1 MGFFS
6 DIQEEARR
14 EARQSRYQTGQ
25 TEDAAPVQNIQ
36 SKEER
41 KPETTPPASV
51 PAHETESLAPVPVGK
66 ESKQP
71 APAVTPMDDGEVMAA
86 SVKRIRA
93 DIERITRRNM
103 KDCVAKH
110 LADLCA
116 KDPAFARTVMQPAKT
131 MVNCFRYI
139 NRKARE
145 YAEQERMDNGIT
157 ENGVYGCDVPDD
169 LCYQWAVDYFND
181 PNAAEDAKP
190 QKKQKP
196 QQKAAPA
203 NPVKAKPAA
212 PAKGKASHSTCGEGC
227 EQMSLLEAMA

>member
-41 KPETTPPASV
+41 KPETTQ
-51 PAHETESLAPVPVGK
+51 PVPPPVSEPECPESVSDGK
-66 ESKQP
+66 EPKQP
-71 APAVTPMDDGEVMAA
+71 APAVTPMDDGKAMAA
-86 SVKRIRA
+86 SVKRIQT

-103 KDCVAKH
+103 KDCVAKY

-203 NPVKAKPAA
+203 NAVKAKPTA
-212 PAKGKASHSTCGEGC
+212 PAKETSSHSNCGEGC

>member
-14 EARQSRYQTGQ
+14 EARQPRYQTGQ
-25 TEDAAPVQNIQ
+25 TEDAAPVRNIQ

-41 KPETTPPASV
+41 KPETTQ
-51 PAHETESLAPVPVGK
+51 PVPPPVSEPECPESVSDGK
-66 ESKQP
+66 EPKQP

-103 KDCVAKH
+103 KDCVAKY

-131 MVNCFRYI
+131 MLNCFRYI

-190 QKKQKP
+190 PKKQQP

-203 NPVKAKPAA
+203 NPVKAKPSA

>member
-41 KPETTPPASV
+41 KPETTQ
-51 PAHETESLAPVPVGK
+51 PVPPPVSEPECPESVSDGK
-66 ESKQP
+66 EPKQP
-71 APAVTPMDDGEVMAA
+71 APAVTPMDDGEVMVA
-86 SVKRIRA
+86 SVKRIQT

-103 KDCVAKH
+103 KDCVAKY

-157 ENGVYGCDVPDD
+157 GNGVYGCDVPDD

-196 QQKAAPA
+196 QILSNVAGLRMNA
-203 NPVKAKPAA
+203 
-212 PAKGKASHSTCGEGC
+212 
-227 EQMSLLEAMA
+227 